1 MSDWRGH
8 DAAGPDR
15 EVRGAPRGAGLGL
28 LLIAIG
34 ALALLR
40 ELTDLRLQ
48 NWWAL
53 FILIPGLGSLWG
65 AFEAFLRDRAFTQ
78 AVRGGLIGACFPFAV
93 ALIFLLDA
101 SWADWWPV
109 FVILPGLGMVSG
121 ALPLTETDRAG
132 GRAAQVTMPWLG
144 FAGLGVVAL
153 GFGFLGGNLGWYD
166 PAAWHQ
172 DWWAVTLLAPSLGGL
187 VSAFMLVVR
196 DGRVSGAV
204 VISLAAT
211 AVMAVPGIAAL
222 SEWGWDLVAPLG
234 MIAAGLVLLVGYLLY
249 LRDETGG
256 DREMDTEEVR

>member
-1 MSDWRGH
+1 MSDWHG
-8 DAAGPDR
+8 DDTAGAQED
-15 EVRGAPRGAGLGL
+15 VRGAPRGAGLGL

-34 ALALLR
+34 AFALLR
-40 ELTDLRLQ
+40 ELTDLRLE

-53 FILIPGLGSLWG
+53 FILIPGVASLWG
-65 AFEAFLRDRAFTQ
+65 AMEAFWRDRALTQ
-78 AVRGGLIGACFPFAV
+78 AVRGGLIGACFPVAV

-109 FVILPGLGMVSG
+109 FVILPGLGMISG
-121 ALPLTETDRAG
+121 ALPLTEADRAG

-153 GFGFLGGNLGWYD
+153 GLGFLGSNLGWYD
-166 PAAWHQ
+166 PAAWHG

-204 VISLAAT
+204 VVSLAAA

-234 MIAAGLVLLVGYLLY
+234 MIAAGIVLLVGYLLY
-249 LRDETGG
+249 AREETGG
-256 DREMDTEEVR
+256 DREMAMEEDR